1 MKLQGIVGTG
11 TGKLGS
17 SVFSVAA
24 GQQIVRQYQP
34 NVSNPSTLPQVNNR
48 AKMKLL
54 AQLAAA
60 VGSTIAI
67 PKQGLVSGRN
77 QFISKNYAN
86 TEALNGLA
94 TVDLPSLQL
103 TAGSITIPAITAE
116 RVDGNAI
123 AAELSGSAA
132 LAVNRVVYVAYV
144 RAYDGTLSLLD
155 STVVTEAGANGTF
168 PANLAYSESDVV
180 VYAYGMID
188 SNAEASAKYA
198 DYQVRSGE
206 DIAYLIG
213 RRTIAESDYL
223 FTKTTGVMLQRDT
236 TASFDTV
243 QVAGVNIAS
252 SGTTSIPYAGTVQ
265 VNITGTDVDG
275 LAVLIDA
282 GLGTPLVIPFQSG
295 SVSTHVGQLAGGEQ
309 ITFVIGEYDG
319 LNFNALKTYGGRAAI
334 AAQGTAF
341 SSVTVNGVS
350 IGASG
355 STQVVETT
363 NYNVVAVATNDNY
376 MNMRVL
382 VNGVARQFGYKNDH
396 TYEDTIT
403 GLQIGDILTFQLGHN
418 INDSFVIAASFGG
431 SAVIAENPPQFL
443 SLTVNG
449 STVASSGNT
458 SIVADTPNTVVIAS
472 SNAVGKK
479 ILTKTGNNAWVDS
492 GTTISG
498 ASTSLNVNAAA
509 GETMQ
514 FAIGVSEGGVLTPQ
528 ATFGGT
534 VVFVDEPQTG
544 LVSVSFNG
552 TPVTSSQTRQGAVT
566 GATFVGVKD
575 TTIPS
580 SNKFAVVQSDTKP
593 AIGSLPSNVAYEDF
607 NSSSREATLQNVNLP
622 AGHRYWFIAGEYSE
636 DDDGVIARSVFP
648 YYLDV
653 QE

>member
-17 SVFSVAA
+17 SVFSVSA

-60 VGSTIAI
+60 VGSAIAI

-86 TEALNGLA
+86 TDAINGLA

-168 PANLAYSESDVV
+168 PASLAYSDSDVV

-223 FTKTTGVMLQRDT
+223 FTKTTGIMLARDT

-252 SGTTSIPYAGTVQ
+252 SGNTSVPYAGTVQ
-265 VNITGTDVDG
+265 INVTGTDVDG
-275 LAVLIDA
+275 LALLIDS
-282 GLGTPLVIPFQSG
+282 GLGTPLVRPFQSG
-295 SVSTHVGQLAGGEQ
+295 SVSATVGQLAGGES
-309 ITFVIGEYDG
+309 IMFVIGEYDG
-319 LNFNALKTYGGRAAI
+319 QNFNALKTYGGRAVI
-334 AAQGTAF
+334 ASQGTTF
-341 SSVTVNGVS
+341 SSVTVNGTS

-355 STQVVETT
+355 STQVGQAASTT
-363 NYNVVAVATNDNY
+363 VVAVAANDNH

-382 VNGVARQFGYKNDH
+382 VNGVARPFGSKNEH
-396 TYEDTIT
+396 TYEDTISN
-403 GLQIGDILTFQLGHN
+403 LQIGDVLTFQLGHN
-418 INDSFVIAASFGG
+418 INDTFVVAATFGG
-431 SAVIAENPPQFL
+431 SAVIAENPPQFN

-449 STVASSGNT
+449 STIASSGTTN
-458 SIVADTPNTVVIAS
+458 IVDANPDVVTISA
-472 SNAVGKK
+472 SNAVGKNVFVNYYDDVWLDTEN
-479 ILTKTGNNAWVDS
+479 ILTGDS
-492 GTTISG
+492 ITFNEG
-498 ASTSLNVNAAA
+498 ADVGDSVK
-509 GETMQ
+509 
-514 FAIGVSEGGVLTPQ
+514 FAIGVLDGDTPVPQ
-528 ATFGGT
+528 VVFGGT
-534 VVFVDEPQTG
+534 VRFIEAPTSDFSNVKIGGSDWDADKTITGTSLQNVSGSVSSAGAEFVT
-544 LVSVSFNG
+544 LVKSATQPAKNTWLGDFQGHSSDMNVSGGSFNG
-552 TPVTSSQTRQGAVT
+552 NFNNLEAGSKYWLVA
-566 GATFVGVKD
+566 AKHD
-575 TTIPS
+575 
-580 SNKFAVVQSDTKP
+580 SD
-593 AIGSLPSNVAYEDF
+593 AEDDLIL
-607 NSSSREATLQNVNLP
+607 SV
-622 AGHRYWFIAGEYSE
+622 YEYS
-636 DDDGVIARSVFP
+636 VTTNS
-648 YYLDV
+648 
-653 QE
+653 

>member
-17 SVFSVAA
+17 SVFSVSA

-86 TEALNGLA
+86 TDAINGLA

-116 RVDGNAI
+116 RVDGNSI

-132 LAVNRVVYVAYV
+132 LAVNRVVYVAYA

-155 STVVTEAGANGTF
+155 STVITESGVNGTF
-168 PANLAYSESDVV
+168 PASLAYSDSDVV

-252 SGTTSIPYAGTVQ
+252 SGNTSVPYAGTVQ

-275 LAVLIDA
+275 LAVLIDS
-282 GLGTPLVIPFQSG
+282 GLGTPLVRPFTNG
-295 SVSTHVGQLAGGEQ
+295 AVTATVGQLAGGES
-309 ITFVIGEYDG
+309 IMFVIGEYDG
-319 LNFNALKTYGGRAAI
+319 QNFNALKTYGGRAVI
-334 AAQGTAF
+334 ASQDTTF
-341 SSVTVNGVS
+341 SSVTVNGTA

-355 STQVVETT
+355 STQVGQAASTT
-363 NYNVVAVATNDNY
+363 VVAVAANDNY

-382 VNGVARQFGYKNDH
+382 VNGVARPFGSKNEH
-396 TYEDTIT
+396 TYEDTISN
-403 GLQIGDILTFQLGHN
+403 LQIGDVLTFQLGHM
-418 INDSFVIAASFGG
+418 IDGAFVVAATFGG
-431 SAVIAENPPQFL
+431 SAVIAENPPRFN
-443 SLTVNG
+443 SVTVNG
-449 STVASSGNT
+449 STVASSGTT
-458 SIVADTPNTVVIAS
+458 SIVAAEPNDIVISA
-472 SNAVGKK
+472 SNAVGKHV
-479 ILTKTGNNAWVDS
+479 LVNYSNSEWSDTGEVFTGDS
-492 GTTISG
+492 ITFEDYVG
-498 ASTSLNVNAAA
+498 AGDTV
-509 GETMQ
+509 Q
-514 FAIGVSEGGVLTPQ
+514 YAIGIVENDIAVPQ
-528 ATFGGT
+528 AIFGGT
-534 VVFVDEPQTG
+534 IRFIDAPTSDFSNVQVSGVDWNADKTITGTSLQNVSGSVSTANVENVTLVKSNTAPAKNTWLGDFQGHGSDLSVVG
-544 LVSVSFNG
+544 GSFNG
-552 TPVTSSQTRQGAVT
+552 NINSLEAGSTYWLV
-566 GATFVGVKD
+566 ATYHD
-575 TTIPS
+575 
-580 SNKFAVVQSDTKP
+580 SD
-593 AIGSLPSNVAYEDF
+593 A
-607 NSSSREATLQNVNLP
+607 
-622 AGHRYWFIAGEYSE
+622 E
-636 DDDGVIARSVFP
+636 DDLILSVFEFS
-648 YYLDV
+648 LTV
-653 QE
+653 NS